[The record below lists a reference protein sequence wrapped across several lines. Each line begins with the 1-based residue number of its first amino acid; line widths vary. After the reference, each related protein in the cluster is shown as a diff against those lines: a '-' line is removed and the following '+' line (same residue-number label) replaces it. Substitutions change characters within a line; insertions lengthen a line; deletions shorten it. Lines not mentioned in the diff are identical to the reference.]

1 MICRVL
7 REKMGIKTVLGLTAT
22 ATRATSDSII
32 AHLQIPDGRNGIIS
46 DIPLPDNLVLT
57 VSKDYQ
63 RDHALLGLLAS
74 ERFQNCKSII
84 VYCTRREECNRI
96 TKFLRTSLQY
106 QEVAS
111 TNKKRKRV
119 SVQAEPYHAGLA
131 ASRRRTIQK
140 AFMSGE
146 LRIVVA
152 TVAFGMGINKS
163 DIRAVIHYN
172 MPKNFESYVQ
182 EIGRA
187 GRDGLPAHCH
197 LFLDAKVSRD
207 KNLRR

>member
-7 REKMGIKTVLGLTAT
+7 RERMGVKTILGLTAT
-22 ATRATSDSII
+22 ATRSTSDSII
-32 AHLQIPDGRNGIIS
+32 THLAIPDGRDGIIS
-46 DIPLPDNLVLT
+46 DKPLPDNLILT

-63 RDHALLGLLAS
+63 RDQALLSLLTS
-74 ERFQNCKSII
+74 ERFANCKSII
-84 VYCTRREECNRI
+84 IYCTRREECDRI
-96 TKFLRTSLQY
+96 TKFLRTSFRDESLSS
-106 QEVAS
+106 A
-111 TNKKRKRV
+111 NKKRKRL

-187 GRDGLPAHCH
+187 GRDGLPAQCH
-197 LFLDAKVSRD
+197 LFLDAKVRY
-207 KNLRR
+207 LF